1 MKRQELLNR
10 MQIILPEQ
18 AKIRL
23 IICSNVKNMVSSAFA
38 ILHYLL
44 TPSFDVCGIIAANS
58 ERSISNTGST
68 MEKTIRN
75 CYTS

>member
-23 IICSNVKNMVSSAFA
+23 IICSNAK
-38 ILHYLL
+38 IW
-44 TPSFDVCGIIAANS
+44 
-58 ERSISNTGST
+58 
-68 MEKTIRN
+68 
-75 CYTS
+75 